1 MDRNARHGSFVM
13 SLKAM
18 QHEDARRRAAQAA
31 WPVARPVVASTGA
44 AAAWT
49 PAACL
54 SMVSLI
60 FISAYGLA
68 NHLTHWRGPTWRG
81 VFDWE
86 RAIPFVEWSIVPYLS
101 ILIFFVMSF
110 YAGGGPQARRRHV
123 LRLLILLALSVLCY
137 AAFPLAHTFER
148 PSTSGLTG
156 ALFELLWLVDLPY
169 NRAPSLHI
177 GVLVLLWRRLAPG
190 LTPAGRLALGLWFCG
205 IALSVLTTYQH
216 HAIDLPA
223 GLAAAWL
230 SVALSRCHWLRRR
243 CRVRAT
249 PQSQVAVRPQRLVPA
264 DHTPS
269 TARWRGSAPSAAR
282 SWHPRPLHRPGPA
295 PSALTETPPPQNSSA
310 CGCAN
315 CPAAL
320 GAAALP
326 HACRSASAGPPARG
340 KRCWPYRAV

>member
-1 MDRNARHGSFVM
+1 M
-13 SLKAM
+13 SRKAL

-31 WPVARPVVASTGA
+31 WPAARPVAAAVTGA
-44 AAAWT
+44 AAAGS

-54 SMVSLI
+54 LMVSLI

-101 ILIFFVMSF
+101 ILVFFVMSF

-148 PSTSGLTG
+148 PSTSGFTG

-190 LTPAGRLALGLWFCG
+190 LAPVWRLARWLWFCG

-230 SVALSRCHWLRRR
+230 SVALSRSHWLRRC
-243 CRVRAT
+243 CRVGATRRRQAAVRRQPSLERHLRKT
-249 PQSQVAVRPQRLVPA
+249 PQLAAVQ
-264 DHTPS
+264 
-269 TARWRGSAPSAAR
+269 AAR
-282 SWHPRPLHRPGPA
+282 PLLA
-295 PSALTETPPPQNSSA
+295 
-310 CGCAN
+310 
-315 CPAAL
+315 
-320 GAAALP
+320 
-326 HACRSASAGPPARG
+326 
-340 KRCWPYRAV
+340 